1 MKRWTRAI
9 LVVIPLALITLLAAA
24 ACEEASPPASSP
36 AQGSASGPQISID
49 KESVDFGKVPLDK
62 EVRAVF
68 TVKNVGTDTLTMRD
82 VKLALVQGC

>member
-1 MKRWTRAI
+1 MKHRTRAL
-9 LVVIPLALITLLAAA
+9 LVVIPLALIALLAAS
-24 ACEEASPPASSP
+24 ACEVASPPSSSA
-36 AQGSASGPQISID
+36 AQGSASGPRISID

-68 TVKNVGTDTLTMRD
+68 TVKNIGTDTLTLRD

>member
-1 MKRWTRAI
+1 MAVI
-9 LVVIPLALITLLAAA
+9 IPVAVVMLLALT
-24 ACEEASPPASSP
+24 ACEEESPPASS
-36 AQGSASGPQISID
+36 AAKGSGSGPQISID